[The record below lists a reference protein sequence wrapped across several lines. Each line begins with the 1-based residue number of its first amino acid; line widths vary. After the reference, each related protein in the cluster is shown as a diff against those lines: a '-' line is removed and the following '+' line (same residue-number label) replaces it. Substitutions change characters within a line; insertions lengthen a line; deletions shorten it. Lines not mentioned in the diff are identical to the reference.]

1 MYSSSNSL
9 LVVFI
14 STIYL
19 NTVNAIKCRLN
30 SHENDCEL
38 IENTFIFNNNRPSH
52 VEKAECVK
60 VCCYRED
67 REGANFESNQKNNL
81 CFPKPKDIED
91 CKELQANQQFINAEN
106 YYEDTTCKYHI
117 YNT

>member
-1 MYSSSNSL
+1 MKTNDFQCFFNAFHDQPAFPSL
-9 LVVFI
+9 LNPFVF
-14 STIYL
+14 
-19 NTVNAIKCRLN
+19 N
-30 SHENDCEL
+30 
-38 IENTFIFNNNRPSH
+38 ENTFIFNNNRPSH